1 MIRKIQENLL
11 DISHYTDNKIIA
23 PMMLSKKINT
33 MKKFILSLVL
43 MAVTTSYSQE
53 LNLPVFTQYLADNPF
68 ILSPA
73 YAGIGD
79 NLRIR
84 ANGLTQWVGIKDAPD
99 NQSLYADFR
108 LLDRS
113 GVGISLYNDS
123 NGNTRQTGAKV
134 SFAHHLILDYR
145 TEQYLSFGISYNFN
159 SFRIETGNFD
169 DGSNGNP
176 PVGGPAPTDNRYSA
190 NNNFDISALYRNRGF
205 YFSFNANNVLKKNIS
220 LERVNEPDLLSNFQV
235 YSGFTFKDAENRRI
249 EYEPSVF
256 LQYFASDQRSTT
268 DFNFKYRRYNRY
280 EDYYW
285 IGVSYRFLNDQFP
298 KPLAMGPMA
307 GFMKSKFYFAY
318 SYQLMFNGLG
328 SYNSGTH
335 SITIGF
341 DFLQSISNCPCT
353 QSPIRD

>member
-1 MIRKIQENLL
+1 
-11 DISHYTDNKIIA
+11 
-23 PMMLSKKINT
+23 
-33 MKKFILSLVL
+33 MKKLILSLVL

-108 LLDRS
+108 ILDRS
-113 GVGISLYNDS
+113 GVGLSLYNDS

-134 SFAHHLILDYR
+134 SFAHHIILDYYSK
-145 TEQYLSFGISYNFN
+145 QYLSFGISYNFN
-159 SFRIETGNFD
+159 SFRILTENFTND
-169 DGSNGNP
+169 QSGGG
-176 PVGGPAPTDNRYSA
+176 VGGNQGIPTDNRYTA
-190 NNNFDISALYRNRGF
+190 NNNFDISALYRYKSF

-220 LERVNEPDLLSNFQV
+220 LERVNEPSLLSNYQV
-235 YSGFTFKDAENRRI
+235 YSGYTFKDGENSRI
-249 EYEPSVF
+249 EYEPSVYY
-256 LQYFASDQRSTT
+256 QYFASDGRSTT

-285 IGVSYRFLNDQFP
+285 IGASYRFLNDQFP
-298 KPLAMGPMA
+298 KPLSLGPMA

-318 SYQLMFNGLG
+318 SYQIMFNGLG
-328 SYNSGTH
+328 SYNTGTH

-353 QSPIRD
+353 QSPVHD